1 MIRVMRA
8 LKRDKAGGLDR
19 IPPGL
24 VKDLSACPMF
34 VTSFTM
40 LINVCIQYSFFPTS
54 WNELLLCPVLK
65 KGKDPF
71 SPSSYRP
78 IHVASVLAKVVAMHP
93 WTSATAKWVSRKTMV
108 LGMPYSP
115 SSLHVV
121 RRYKRNGLHAVFVD
135 FRGAFDSVDR
145 A

>member
-1 MIRVMRA
+1 
-8 LKRDKAGGLDR
+8 
-19 IPPGL
+19 
-24 VKDLSACPMF
+24 MF

-65 KGKDPF
+65 RGKDPF

-78 IHVASVLAKVVAMHP
+78 IHVASVLAKVVAMLVEKKLRASMDVCYCQMGF
-93 WTSATAKWVSRKTMV
+93 TKDYGTRDAIFTLLS
-108 LGMPYSP
+108 
-115 SSLHVV
+115 VV

-135 FRGAFDSVDR
+135 FRGAFDSDR
-145 A
+145 AKLIRKLKSMNIIADA